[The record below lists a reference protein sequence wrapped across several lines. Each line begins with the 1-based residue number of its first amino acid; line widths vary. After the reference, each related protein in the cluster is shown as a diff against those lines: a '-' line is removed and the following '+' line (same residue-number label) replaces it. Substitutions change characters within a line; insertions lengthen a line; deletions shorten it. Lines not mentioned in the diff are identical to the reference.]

1 MAIDRSPD
9 VAREK
14 SRTLQVRNVSKHYGD
29 NVVLDDVSINV
40 ARGQFVT
47 LLGPSGSGKTTL
59 LMAVAGFVTPS
70 DGDILLDDKNITS
83 LPPELRNFGMVFQ
96 GYALFP
102 NMTVEENVWFPL
114 RVRGISQSS
123 AHEKVRA
130 SLDLVQM
137 APLASRLPSQ
147 LSGGQQQRVALARA
161 LVFEPSLLLLD
172 EPLSSLDRQLRAELQ
187 WELRSLHRRLG
198 VTFINVTHDQ
208 EEALSMS
215 DEIVILRAGRVEQ
228 VGNPVDLYA
237 KPATTFVASF
247 LGDSNFIRG
256 KIAGTEADRFRLNVG
271 QATIVQSGFPQY
283 ATNDGSIVLAIRPEK
298 LTISTERPVKANVVQ
313 GVIADAKFQGA
324 THHVQVQSNDL
335 GTLITKIALGQ
346 AEGDLNVG
354 SPVWIGWDADDA
366 VLVRAN

>member
-1 MAIDRSPD
+1 MTIGRSPD
-9 VAREK
+9 VLGDG
-14 SRTLQVRNVSKHYGD
+14 SQTLQVRNISKQYGEL
-29 NVVLDDVSINV
+29 VVLDNVSMNI

-70 DGDILLDDKNITS
+70 NGDILLDNRNITT
-83 LPPELRNFGMVFQ
+83 LPPEQRNFGMVFQ

-102 NMTVEENVWFPL
+102 NMTVEENIWFPL
-114 RVRGISQSS
+114 RVRGFSR
-123 AHEKVRA
+123 ADAGERVRA

-137 APLASRLPSQ
+137 APLASRFPSQ

-172 EPLSSLDRQLRAELQ
+172 EPLSALDRQLRAELQ

-215 DEIVILRAGRVEQ
+215 DEIVILRSGRIEQ
-228 VGNPVDLYA
+228 VGNPTDLYA
-237 KPATTFVASF
+237 KPATSFVASF

-256 KIAGTEADRFRLNVG
+256 RVAGTEAERFRLTVG
-271 QATIVQSGFPQY
+271 QATIVKSGSPQE
-283 ATNDGSIVLAIRPEK
+283 ASTDGSIVLALRPEK
-298 LTISTERPVKANVVQ
+298 LTISAERPAKTNAVQ
-313 GVIADAKFQGA
+313 GMISDAKFQGA
-324 THHVQVQSNDL
+324 THHVQVRSEDL
-335 GTLITKIALGQ
+335 GTVIARIALGQ
-346 AEGDLNVG
+346 AEGDLKIG
-354 SPVWIGWDADDA
+354 SPVWVGWDADDA
-366 VLVRAN
+366 VPVRAN